1 MRRKSEKH
9 QLEEILCLIIKF
21 QELRIE
27 KMYDSVEGYYV
38 DLNEYLYFK
47 FSAKT
52 WQFRASWGSICNE
65 KNESQVYTEPSTKSY
80 FVSVNQWN
88 VLSQYFLS

>member
-1 MRRKSEKH
+1 MGRKSEKH

-52 WQFRASWGSICNE
+52 WQFRESWGSISNE
-65 KNESQVYTEPSTKSY
+65 KNESQIYTELSTKSY